1 MLEFQSFQEFEG
13 VSQVQVLNMQGRLI
27 RLIDAFGLH
36 IFFSPLAFFYLL
48 QRAVDVLRAPVGGQG
63 VDGCQEL
70 VNVLF

>member
-1 MLEFQSFQEFEG
+1 MRKYATATKSHNQSVLLDVIG
-13 VSQVQVLNMQGRLI
+13 VFHHLQ
-27 RLIDAFGLH
+27 
-36 IFFSPLAFFYLL
+36 FFYLL